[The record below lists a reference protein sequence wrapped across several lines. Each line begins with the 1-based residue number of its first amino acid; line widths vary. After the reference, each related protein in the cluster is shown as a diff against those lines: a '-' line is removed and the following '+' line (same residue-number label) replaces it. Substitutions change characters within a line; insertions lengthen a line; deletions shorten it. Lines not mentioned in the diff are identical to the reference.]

1 MELCKIS
8 HLHKAIN
15 VTGYCLTIC
24 ALKQQ
29 IEKMEKE
36 NLKNEKIIS
45 EIKEKLIGKSYSE
58 IQDILVTVQG
68 ELMEEAIYSA

>member
-1 MELCKIS
+1 
-8 HLHKAIN
+8 
-15 VTGYCLTIC
+15 
-24 ALKQQ
+24 
-29 IEKMEKE
+29 MEKE

-68 ELMEEAIYSA
+68 ELMEEVIYSA